1 MGANLW
7 ALVRWWSVGVVV
19 VWQGWQCGDG
29 MSVAV
34 GWCGGGAAV
43 VVVVKEPPPPFL
55 SPISYTSCD
64 LWSLVKN
71 SASASASAYDM
82 PSIKP

>member
-1 MGANLW
+1 M
-7 ALVRWWSVGVVV
+7 GVVV
-19 VWQGWQCGDG
+19 VWQDWQCGDG

-34 GWCGGGAAV
+34 RWWWRRWWWWGWCGGGAAV

-55 SPISYTSCD
+55 PPISYTSCD
-64 LWSLVKN
+64 LWLLVKN